1 MCVKLTLKDL
11 NPDPC
16 PPHPTIKTTKII
28 KLYICKNREID
39 ITFENCLILRENTL
53 STIKFR

>member
-11 NPDPC
+11 NPDPY